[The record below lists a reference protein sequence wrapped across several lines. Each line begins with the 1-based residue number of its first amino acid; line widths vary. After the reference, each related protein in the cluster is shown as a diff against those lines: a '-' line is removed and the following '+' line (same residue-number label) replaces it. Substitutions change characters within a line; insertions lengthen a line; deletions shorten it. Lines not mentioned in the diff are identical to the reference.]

1 MYEARQYASGKYFP
15 LRVPGAPST
24 GLCERGVAPSTR
36 APELVNMCY
45 IEDQDY
51 CGVKLHLAGC
61 CSWVGRWDGG
71 GLGAVLL
78 LCCCVLF
85 AVAVVV
91 AVVLIFACVYL
102 CLRVLVCSVIVE
114 ARRSVTR
121 ARFRPPAPTLLYYY
135 YRKPGLLQIKPTPSS
150 LLWLGGALG

>member
-1 MYEARQYASGKYFP
+1 MSVVVVVVVFVAVVLFGCVC
-15 LRVPGAPST
+15 LRVLVCSVIQEAWCP
-24 GLCERGVAPSTR
+24 VTR
-36 APELVNMCY
+36 ARCLPPAPKLLSS
-45 IEDQDY
+45 IEERAY
-51 CGVKLHLAGC
+51 CGVKLLLAVC

-102 CLRVLVCSVIVE
+102 CLRVLVCSVIVG

-121 ARFRPPAPTLLYYY
+121 A
-135 YRKPGLLQIKPTPSS
+135 
-150 LLWLGGALG
+150 